1 MREAY
6 DGLLRGTLSSNFY
19 KSRLRGT
26 LTREKLMR
34 GAHEDHQMAFNGS
47 TLLIALTISHC
58 SIGNRSALSFANFSI
73 QTNPPG
79 DLRMNSAHSCHVF
92 PILNQLS
99 MMLRRLS
106 RKFIDND

>member
-1 MREAY
+1 MM
-6 DGLLRGTLSSNFY
+6 DSY

-79 DLRMNSAHSCHVF
+79 MPGDLCMNSAHSCHVL

-99 MMLRRLS
+99 MMLRRQS